1 MKLFIAYALG
11 LTYTGTATVAIG
23 VVYGWA
29 ALLLSI
35 PVGAIVILSL
45 VENSRRTLY
54 L

>member
-1 MKLFIAYALG
+1 MKLFIAYAIG

-23 VVYGWA
+23 VVYGWG

-35 PVGAIVILSL
+35 PAGAIVILAL
-45 VENSRRTLY
+45 VENSRRSHY